1 MKNDYISNSNYLY
14 VFVEL
19 RSELKSKRLQF
30 YATLN
35 FILKWYMLN
44 RSLQGIEFRSSFRW
58 KSFERTPHPKH
69 FHAKLRSVPD
79 RMFHG
84 KEVRVIQLPGSL
96 SKAGRTATDKRSW
109 IFTPK
114 EMTKSAFT
122 FLLLFRTPAETTH
135 VPRMHLAWMAFPRKA
150 TRVNV
155 NWDLQAAI
163 VRKVRTQASWP
174 TVWTVCHYPCA
185 LFSTDPSRFALQE
198 DARVKEYSP
207 Q

>member
-1 MKNDYISNSNYLY
+1 MFYEIYKRHTST
-14 VFVEL
+14 VC
-19 RSELKSKRLQF
+19 SESKLKSTPEQKRYLK
-30 YATLN
+30 AKAIKSLVE
-35 FILKWYMLN
+35 ILVLWNIIL
-44 RSLQGIEFRSSFRW
+44 
-58 KSFERTPHPKH
+58 
-69 FHAKLRSVPD
+69 
-79 RMFHG
+79 G
-84 KEVRVIQLPGSL
+84 KECTGTHCLLKIIIKETFYSN

-114 EMTKSAFT
+114 EMTKSAFK